1 MSAEVESAKLT
12 SVKEVDYLD
21 EDKPIRTQNFALLSF
36 LSPEDV
42 LVNKEAY
49 MFSKFIT
56 KFSDDMNALLDGIS
70 AKYSDSKDFV
80 DSMKE
85 NNSYIFNPK
94 DMSEQYGFYKSIN
107 NNELESSYHRDNNFV
122 TSIRGIKVRGVFDT
136 IEEAKNRCEFI
147 KKIDNKFNIYIAQV
161 GCWCPWSPNP
171 ECLENQEYA
180 ETQLNT
186 LMKEY
191 KKNMNDK
198 DVIFE
203 NRKSALFS
211 NNTPAAGNDITIV
224 DVPLVQTETDT
235 PVDNDVVTDAG
246 ADAVVD
252 NAVVDAGAVVDADA
266 DADAVVDNAVA
277 DAASSTE
284 PEEIE
289 MSEVKKSIEQIDGWS
304 SQKLGIQ

>member
-1 MSAEVESAKLT
+1 MSVEETTASVVT

-21 EDKPIRTQNFALLSF
+21 EDKPIRGQNFVLLSF

-49 MFSKFIT
+49 MFSKFLT
-56 KFSDDMNALLDGIS
+56 KFSTDMTVLLDGIS

-80 DSMKE
+80 DSVKE
-85 NNSYIFNPK
+85 NNAHIFNPK
-94 DMSEQYGFYKSIN
+94 DMSEQYGFYKSVN
-107 NNELESSYHRDNNFV
+107 SQELESSYHRDNNFT

-136 IEEAKNRCEFI
+136 IEEAKNRSEFV

-171 ECLENQEYA
+171 DCLENQEYA

-198 DVIFE
+198 DVVFE
-203 NRKSALFS
+203 NRKASMF
-211 NNTPAAGNDITIV
+211 PAATTV
-224 DVPLVQTETDT
+224 TDT
-235 PVDNDVVTDAG
+235 ADTTVTTVTDTTNIENETVDKAETVG
-246 ADAVVD
+246 NTEATESADTVV
-252 NAVVDAGAVVDADA
+252 
-266 DADAVVDNAVA
+266 VA
-277 DAASSTE
+277 SNDTPDS
-284 PEEIE
+284 IE
-289 MSEVKKSIEQIDGWS
+289 MTELKTSIEQVDTWS
-304 SQKLGIQ
+304 AQKLGIQ

>member
-1 MSAEVESAKLT
+1 MSVEELVVPAAASSIT

-21 EDKPIRTQNFALLSF
+21 EDKPIRGQNFVLLSF

-49 MFSKFIT
+49 MFNKFIT
-56 KFSDDMNALLDGIS
+56 KFSEDMTKLLDGITE
-70 AKYSDSKDFV
+70 KYSDAKGFV
-80 DSMKE
+80 DSVKE
-85 NNSYIFNPK
+85 NNAFIFNPK
-94 DMSEQYGFYKSIN
+94 DMSEQYGFYKSVN
-107 NNELESSYHRDNNFV
+107 NQELETSYHRDNNFV

-136 IEEAKNRCEFI
+136 IEEAKNRSEFV

-171 ECLENQEYA
+171 DCLENQEYA

-198 DVIFE
+198 DVVFE

-211 NNTPAAGNDITIV
+211 SGAEANTIV
-224 DVPLVQTETDT
+224 EEATAEAAEAPEGAEEGTT
-235 PVDNDVVTDAG
+235 AG
-246 ADAVVD
+246 AS
-252 NAVVDAGAVVDADA
+252 VDAAAV
-266 DADAVVDNAVA
+266 
-277 DAASSTE
+277 E
-284 PEEIE
+284 PETIE
-289 MSEVKKSIEQIDGWS
+289 LSELKESIEAVDGWS
-304 SQKLGIQ
+304 SQKLGLQ

>member
-1 MSAEVESAKLT
+1 MSVEELAVPAAVPAAATSIT

-21 EDKPIRTQNFALLSF
+21 EDKPIRGQNFVLLSF

-49 MFSKFIT
+49 MFNKFIT
-56 KFSDDMNALLDGIS
+56 KFSEDMTKLLDGITE
-70 AKYSDSKDFV
+70 KYSDAKGFV
-80 DSMKE
+80 DSVKE
-85 NNSYIFNPK
+85 NNAFIFNPK
-94 DMSEQYGFYKSIN
+94 DMSEQYGFYKSVN
-107 NNELESSYHRDNNFV
+107 NQELETSYHRDNNFV

-136 IEEAKNRCEFI
+136 IEEAKNRSEFV

-171 ECLENQEYA
+171 DCLENQEYA

-198 DVIFE
+198 DVVFE

-211 NNTPAAGNDITIV
+211 SGAEAA
-224 DVPLVQTETDT
+224 
-235 PVDNDVVTDAG
+235 
-246 ADAVVD
+246 
-252 NAVVDAGAVVDADA
+252 AGAVANTIVEEATA
-266 DADAVVDNAVA
+266 EAAEAPEGAPEGTTA
-277 DAASSTE
+277 DAAAVE
-284 PEEIE
+284 PETIE
-289 MSEVKKSIEQIDGWS
+289 LSELKESIEAVDGWS
-304 SQKLGIQ
+304 SQKLGLQ

>member
-1 MSAEVESAKLT
+1 MSDIETANVT

-21 EDKPIRTQNFALLSF
+21 EDKPIRGQNYVLLSF

-49 MFSKFIT
+49 MFNQFIT
-56 KFSDDMNALLDGIS
+56 KFSNDMTTLLDGILS
-70 AKYSDSKDFV
+70 KYSDSKDFV
-80 DSMKE
+80 DSIKE

-107 NNELESSYHRDNNFV
+107 NHDLESSFHRDNNFI
-122 TSIRGIKVRGVFDT
+122 TSIRGIKVRGVFDSL
-136 IEEAKNRCEFI
+136 EEAKNRSEFI
-147 KKIDNKFNIYIAQV
+147 KRIDNKFNIYIAQV

-198 DVIFE
+198 DIVFE
-203 NRKSALFS
+203 NRKTSLF
-211 NNTPAAGNDITIV
+211 NNKDVDTVTIGMSG
-224 DVPLVQTETDT
+224 DEVPTTETSS
-235 PVDNDVVTDAG
+235 DNP
-246 ADAVVD
+246 
-252 NAVVDAGAVVDADA
+252 
-266 DADAVVDNAVA
+266 
-277 DAASSTE
+277 SSVPE
-284 PEEIE
+284 PIELSEI
-289 MSEVKKSIEQIDGWS
+289 KQGIEQIDTWS

>member
-1 MSAEVESAKLT
+1 MSAEESTNVT

-21 EDKPIRTQNFALLSF
+21 EDKPIRGQNFVLLSF

-56 KFSDDMNALLDGIS
+56 KFSSDMTALLDGITS
-70 AKYSDSKDFV
+70 KYSDSKDFV
-80 DSMKE
+80 DSIKE

-94 DMSEQYGFYKSIN
+94 DMSEQYGFFKSVN
-107 NNELESSYHRDNNFV
+107 NQDLETSYHRDNNFI

-136 IEEAKNRCEFI
+136 IDEAKNRSEFI
-147 KKIDNKFNIYIAQV
+147 KKLDNKFNIYIAQV

-171 ECLENQEYA
+171 DCLENQEYA

-198 DVIFE
+198 DVVFE
-203 NRKSALFS
+203 NRKSSLFNTSS
-211 NNTPAAGNDITIV
+211 N
-224 DVPLVQTETDT
+224 
-235 PVDNDVVTDAG
+235 
-246 ADAVVD
+246 D
-252 NAVVDAGAVVDADA
+252 NANEVIAEGTEGTEGTEDAIEGVI
-266 DADAVVDNAVA
+266 NNVA
-277 DAASSTE
+277 TTE
-284 PEEIE
+284 GTEGEEIE
-289 MSEVKKSIEQIDGWS
+289 LSEIKKSIEQVDAWS

>member
-1 MSAEVESAKLT
+1 MSTEESTASTASVTNVT

-21 EDKPIRTQNFALLSF
+21 EDKPIRGQNFVLLSF

-49 MFSKFIT
+49 MFSQFIT
-56 KFSDDMNALLDGIS
+56 KFSKDMTTLLEGIS

-80 DSMKE
+80 DSIKE
-85 NNSYIFNPK
+85 NNAYIFNPK
-94 DMSEQYGFYKSIN
+94 DMSEQYGFYKSVN
-107 NNELESSYHRDNNFV
+107 NQELETSYHRDNNFV

-136 IEEAKNRCEFI
+136 IEEAKNRSEFI

-171 ECLENQEYA
+171 DCLENQEYA

-203 NRKSALFS
+203 NRKASLATTA
-211 NNTPAAGNDITIV
+211 NVAASDDATEATEVTAV
-224 DVPLVQTETDT
+224 DTEVAVA
-235 PVDNDVVTDAG
+235 VDGV
-246 ADAVVD
+246 DAVDATV
-252 NAVVDAGAVVDADA
+252 AVDAVDA
-266 DADAVVDNAVA
+266 VDGV
-277 DAASSTE
+277 DAAVGAEAGTAE
-284 PEEIE
+284 TIE
-289 MSEVKKSIEQIDGWS
+289 LSELKSSIEQVDAWS
-304 SQKLGIQ
+304 SQKLGLQ

>member
-1 MSAEVESAKLT
+1 MSTEESTTSTASVSSVT

-21 EDKPIRTQNFALLSF
+21 EDKPIRGQNFVLLSF

-49 MFSKFIT
+49 MFSQFIT
-56 KFSDDMNALLDGIS
+56 KFSNDMTTLLDGIS

-80 DSMKE
+80 DSIKE
-85 NNSYIFNPK
+85 NNAYLFNPK
-94 DMSEQYGFYKSIN
+94 DMSEQYGFYKSVN
-107 NNELESSYHRDNNFV
+107 NQELETSYHRDNNFV

-136 IEEAKNRCEFI
+136 IEEAKNRSEFI

-171 ECLENQEYA
+171 DCLENQEYA

-203 NRKSALFS
+203 NRKASLATTANVAVS
-211 NNTPAAGNDITIV
+211 DATDATEVTSVNEPETDVEAAVDAAGAEAGTAE
-224 DVPLVQTETDT
+224 TET
-235 PVDNDVVTDAG
+235 
-246 ADAVVD
+246 
-252 NAVVDAGAVVDADA
+252 
-266 DADAVVDNAVA
+266 
-277 DAASSTE
+277 
-284 PEEIE
+284 IE
-289 MSEVKKSIEQIDGWS
+289 LSELKSSIEQVDAWS
-304 SQKLGIQ
+304 SQKLGLQ